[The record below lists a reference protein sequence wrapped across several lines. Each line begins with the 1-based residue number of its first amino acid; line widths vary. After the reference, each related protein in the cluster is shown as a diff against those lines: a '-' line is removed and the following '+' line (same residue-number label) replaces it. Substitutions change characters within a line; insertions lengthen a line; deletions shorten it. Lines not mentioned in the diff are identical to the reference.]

1 MFYAKGLKDIRQEED
16 RSEGKHPYGR
26 RRILMGRLEG
36 RVAVVTGGGRGI
48 GRAVCIAYAKEGANV
63 VVNYASRD
71 QPAQEVVEMIK
82 KIGRKAVA
90 VKANVAVK
98 ADAEKII
105 QTAIDTFGKLDI
117 LVNNA
122 GVSKANMLYK
132 MTEEQW
138 DEVIDI
144 HLKGPFLCIQAASKY
159 MMEKKYGKI
168 INMTSSAGL
177 WGTKG
182 QINYSSAKGGI
193 VALTKSA
200 ARELAGYG
208 ITVNV
213 IQPGYVSTEMF
224 EKVKSDPKLMGI
236 YTGRILLGRFAEPEE
251 VAPTFVFLAS
261 DESNYITGQLICVDG
276 GLGMT

>member
-1 MFYAKGLKDIRQEED
+1 
-16 RSEGKHPYGR
+16 
-26 RRILMGRLEG
+26 MGRLEG
-36 RVAVVTGGGRGI
+36 KAAVVTGGGRGI
-48 GRAVCIAYAKEGANV
+48 GRAICLAFAREGADV
-63 VVNYASRD
+63 IVNYATKD
-71 QPAQEVVEMIK
+71 QPAQEVVEMVK

-90 VKANVAVK
+90 VKGNVAIK
-98 ADAEKII
+98 ADVDRIM
-105 QTAIDTFGKLDI
+105 QTAIDHFGKIDI

-122 GVSKANMLYK
+122 GVSKPNMLYK

-144 HLKGPFLCIQAASKY
+144 QLKGPFLCIQAASKY

-168 INMTSSAGL
+168 INVTSSAGL

-213 IQPGYVSTEMF
+213 VQPGYVGTEMF
-224 EKVKSDPKLMGI
+224 DRVKADPKLMEI

-261 DESNYITGQLICVDG
+261 EEASYITGQVICVDG

>member
-1 MFYAKGLKDIRQEED
+1 
-16 RSEGKHPYGR
+16 
-26 RRILMGRLEG
+26 MGRLEG
-36 RVAVVTGGGRGI
+36 RAAVVTGGGRGI
-48 GRAVCIAYAKEGANV
+48 GRAICLAYAKEGADV
-63 VVNYASRD
+63 VVNYASKD

-90 VKANVAVK
+90 IKANVAVK
-98 ADAEKII
+98 TDAERIL
-105 QTAIDTFGKLDI
+105 QTAIDNFGKIDI

-138 DEVIDI
+138 NEVLDI

-168 INMTSSAGL
+168 INVTSSAGL

-182 QINYSSAKGGI
+182 QINYSSAKGGVI
-193 VALTKSA
+193 ALTKSA

-213 IQPGYVSTEMF
+213 VQPGYVSTEMM
-224 EKVKSDPKLMGI
+224 EKVRTDPKLKEI
-236 YTGRILLGRFAEPEE
+236 YIGRVLLGRFAEPEE
-251 VAPTFVFLAS
+251 VAQTFVFLAS

>member
-1 MFYAKGLKDIRQEED
+1 
-16 RSEGKHPYGR
+16 
-26 RRILMGRLEG
+26 MGRLED
-36 RVAVVTGGGRGI
+36 RVAVITGGGRGI
-48 GRAVCIAYAKEGANV
+48 GRAICLAYAKEGADV

-71 QPAQEVVEMIK
+71 QPAQEVVEMVK

-90 VKANVAVK
+90 IKGNVAAR

-105 QTAIDTFGKLDI
+105 QTAIDNFGKIDI

-122 GVSKANMLYK
+122 GVSKPNMLYK

-138 DEVIDI
+138 NEVIDI
-144 HLKGPFLCIQAASKY
+144 QLKGPFLCIQAASKC
-159 MMEKKYGKI
+159 MMERKSGKI
-168 INMTSSAGL
+168 INVTSSAGL

-200 ARELAGYG
+200 ARELASYG

-213 IQPGYVSTEMF
+213 VQPGYVSTEMT
-224 EKVKSDPKLMGI
+224 EKIRTDPKLKEI

-251 VAPTFVFLAS
+251 VAHSFVFLAS
-261 DESNYITGQLICVDG
+261 DESNYITGQLLCVDG

>member
-1 MFYAKGLKDIRQEED
+1 
-16 RSEGKHPYGR
+16 
-26 RRILMGRLEG
+26 MGRLENK
-36 RVAVVTGGGRGI
+36 VAVVTGGGRGI
-48 GRAVCIAYAKEGANV
+48 GRAICLAFAKEGADV
-63 VVNYASRD
+63 ILNYASKD
-71 QPAQEVVEMIK
+71 QPAQEVVELIG

-90 VKANVAVK
+90 VKGNVAVK
-98 ADAEKII
+98 ADVERII
-105 QTAIDTFGKLDI
+105 QTAIENFGKIDI

-122 GVSKANMLYK
+122 GVSKPNMLYK

-138 DEVIDI
+138 DEVVDI
-144 HLKGPFLCIQAASKY
+144 HLKGPFLCIQTASKY

-168 INMTSSAGL
+168 INVTSSAGL

-193 VALTKSA
+193 IALTKSA

-213 IQPGYVSTEMF
+213 VQPGYVSTEMM
-224 EKVKSDPKLMGI
+224 EKVQTDPKLKEI

-261 DESNYITGQLICVDG
+261 DESDYITGQVFCVDG

>member
-1 MFYAKGLKDIRQEED
+1 
-16 RSEGKHPYGR
+16 
-26 RRILMGRLEG
+26 MGRLEG
-36 RVAVVTGGGRGI
+36 KAAVVTGGGRGI
-48 GRAVCIAYAKEGANV
+48 GRAVCLAFAKEGADV
-63 VVNYASRD
+63 IVNYASQD
-71 QPAQEVVEMIK
+71 KPAQEVVELIGKM
-82 KIGRKAVA
+82 GRKAVA
-90 VKANVAVK
+90 VKGNVAVK
-98 ADAEKII
+98 ADVDKII
-105 QTAIDTFGKLDI
+105 NTCVDHFGKIDI

-122 GVSKANMLYK
+122 GVSKPSMLHK
-132 MTEEQW
+132 MSEEQW
-138 DEVIDI
+138 NEVIDI
-144 HLKGPFLCIQAASKY
+144 QLKGPFLCTQVAAKY
-159 MMEKKYGKI
+159 MMDRKYGRI
-168 INMTSSAGL
+168 INVTSSAGL

-182 QINYSSAKGGI
+182 QINYSAAKGGV

-224 EKVKSDPKLMGI
+224 DRVKADPKLLEI

-261 DESNYITGQLICVDG
+261 DEAAYITGQLFCVDG

>member
-1 MFYAKGLKDIRQEED
+1 
-16 RSEGKHPYGR
+16 
-26 RRILMGRLEG
+26 MGRLEG
-36 RVAVVTGGGRGI
+36 KAAVVTGGGRGI
-48 GRAVCIAYAKEGANV
+48 GRAICAAFAKEGADV
-63 VVNYASRD
+63 IVNYASKD
-71 QPAQEVVEMIK
+71 QAAQEVVGMIQEM
-82 KIGRKAVA
+82 GRKAIA
-90 VKANVAVK
+90 VKGNVAIK
-98 ADAEKII
+98 ADVERII
-105 QTAIDTFGKLDI
+105 QSAIENFGKIDI

-122 GVSKANMLYK
+122 GVSKPNMLYK

-144 HLKGPFLCIQAASKY
+144 QLKGPFLCTQVASKY
-159 MMEKKYGKI
+159 MMERKSGKI
-168 INMTSSAGL
+168 INVTSSAGL

-182 QINYSSAKGGI
+182 QINYSAAKGGI

-213 IQPGYVSTEMF
+213 VQPGYVSTEMT
-224 EKVKSDPKLMGI
+224 EKIRTDPKLREI

-251 VAPTFVFLAS
+251 VAHTFVFLAS